1 MNPNRRA
8 LLLAPLGFAAP
19 ARAAPQAVP
28 WERWRRHAAGS
39 SARVDHD
46 AWDAFLARHR
56 VVGQDGIARLRYAD
70 ALQDRAPL
78 RAYLATLQA
87 TNPDTLGQAEQ
98 FVFWANLYN
107 ALTVD
112 VVLENW
118 PVASIREIR
127 SGLFTP
133 GPWGRQLAT
142 VANEALSLDDI
153 EHRILRPLW
162 QDARVH
168 YAVNCASLGCPDL
181 PARAFRAATL
191 DTDLNQAARAF
202 VNHQRGARIE
212 AGRLQVSSIY
222 RWFIA
227 DFGGNDAG
235 VIAHLRQHAAPQLV
249 QLLEGRNKLD
259 RDSYD
264 WAINAA

>member
-1 MNPNRRA
+1 MTLPRRTC
-8 LLLAPLGFAAP
+8 LLLPLAFAAP
-19 ARAAPQAVP
+19 ARAAPDSVP

-39 SARVDHD
+39 TARVNHD

-56 VVGQDGIARLRYAD
+56 VPGQDGIARLRYAQ
-70 ALQDRAPL
+70 AVADRAPL

-87 TNPDTLGQAEQ
+87 TNPDTLDRAEQ
-98 FVFWANLYN
+98 FAFWANLYN
-107 ALTVD
+107 ALTID

-133 GPWGRQLAT
+133 GPWGRHLAT
-142 VANEALSLDDI
+142 VANEKLSLDDI

-181 PARAFRAATL
+181 PPRALRAATL
-191 DTDLNQAARAF
+191 DTDLNAAARSF
-202 VNHQRGARIE
+202 VNHPRGARVE
-212 AGRLQVSSIY
+212 GGRLQVSSIY

-235 VIAHLRQHAAPQLV
+235 VIAHLRRFAAPPLAAA
-249 QLLEGRNKLD
+249 LAGRTRID